1 MKKTYAPNAIIIGV
15 LVGIL
20 AVVKLGPVLGV
31 LAGIAVTVIGWI
43 AIRFIEKLIGKG
55 VDAAG
60 SAISK
65 AVNKNRENKQ

>member
-1 MKKTYAPNAIIIGV
+1 MNRTYAPNAIIFGV
-15 LVGIL
+15 LAGI
-20 AVVKLGPVLGV
+20 VVALKVNTVLGIV
-31 LAGIAVTVIGWI
+31 AGIAVTVVGWI

-65 AVNKNRENKQ
+65 AINKNKESDQ